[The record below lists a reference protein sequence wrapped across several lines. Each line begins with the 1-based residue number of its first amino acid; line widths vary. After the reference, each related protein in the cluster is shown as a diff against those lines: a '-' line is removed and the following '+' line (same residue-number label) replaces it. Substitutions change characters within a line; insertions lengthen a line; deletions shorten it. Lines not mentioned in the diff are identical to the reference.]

1 MKEAHAIPA
10 SPTYQPALRLVPGG
24 VHSSVRQVPPVPV
37 FTRAQGARLW
47 DAEGREYLD
56 CHAAFGPIVLGH
68 CHPFVNQCVAEAI
81 NRLDL
86 FGMGTTDLEV
96 RLAQKIVEHVPCAE
110 KVLLCNSGSEAT
122 YHAIR
127 LARAV
132 TGRRK
137 ILKFQ
142 GCYHGWHDYVL
153 CNTLSAPDKIGARDP
168 GSAGMLDEAVD
179 ATLVAEFNDLQGVE
193 RIFKAHRGEVA
204 ALLIEPIAHNVGSV
218 MPEPGFLEGL
228 RELTRAHGAL
238 LIFDEVITGFRHS
251 LGGYQKL
258 CGVTPDLA
266 TFAKAM
272 ANGFPIAAVGGRA
285 ELMDRFNTNPAG
297 DVFFAGTYNG
307 HAVGCA
313 ASLATIEVMEAQ
325 NVHAR
330 LFELGERMRRGLR
343 EIVAR
348 LKLKATVAGF
358 GSVYVLYFME
368 GPLRNYTDLMANE
381 AERFVSFRRG
391 LIERG
396 VFEMPLNLKRACV
409 SFSHTEADVDRML
422 QASEDVLKNLD

>member
-1 MKEAHAIPA
+1 MPA
-10 SPTYQPALRLVPGG
+10 RLSHEEALRYVPGG
-24 VHSSVRQVPPVPV
+24 VHTSVRQVSPVPV
-37 FTRAQGARLW
+37 FTRAQGARIW

-68 CHPFVNQCVAEAI
+68 SYPFVNRHVAEAI
-81 NRLDL
+81 ERVDL
-86 FGMGTTDLEV
+86 FGMGTTDLEI
-96 RLAQKIVEHVPCAE
+96 RLAQKITEHVPCAE
-110 KVLLCNSGSEAT
+110 KVLFCNSGSEAT

-153 CNTLSAPDKIGARDP
+153 RNTLSAPEKIGARDP

-179 ATLVAEFNDLQGVE
+179 ATLVAEFNDLEGVE
-193 RIFKAHRGEVA
+193 RVFQSNRGEVA
-204 ALLIEPIAHNVGSV
+204 AVIVEPIPHNIGCV

-228 RELTRAHGAL
+228 RLLTQSHGAL

-251 LGGYQKL
+251 LGGYHKI
-258 CGVTPDLA
+258 CGVTPDVTTL
-266 TFAKAM
+266 AKAM
-272 ANGFPIAAVGGRA
+272 ANGFPIAAVCGRA
-285 ELMDRFNTNPAG
+285 GLMDRFNTNPTG

-313 ASLATIEVMEAQ
+313 AALATIEVMETQ
-325 NVHAR
+325 DVHER
-330 LFELGERMRRGLR
+330 LFQLGERMRRGLS
-343 EIVAR
+343 EIAAR
-348 LKLKATVAGF
+348 LKVKATVAGF

-368 GPLRNYTDLMANE
+368 GPIRNYTDLMRND
-381 AERFVSFRRG
+381 AERFVRYRRS

-396 VFEMPLNLKRACV
+396 IFEMPLNLKRACV
-409 SFSHTEADVDRML
+409 SFSHTEADVDLAL
-422 QASEDVLKNLD
+422 QAAEDVLRKLR